1 MNEKDYQYTLTIAA
15 CKSFSRAAEL
25 LYISQPALS
34 RYIHNL
40 EKELGV
46 TLFDRSTTPIQ
57 LTSAGIRFCSYATA
71 IIELEST
78 LRNDLRENAHLSGKT
93 IKIGAPFLSGEYVLS
108 RILPRVIKK
117 YPHIQI
123 DPVQDISDNLCQRL
137 IAHQID
143 VAFICATTPI
153 TDPSI
158 SSELLLFEDVYLVGN
173 RNHPALAKYD
183 TSHANF
189 DHPLIL
195 DLSTLNGASLIHCK
209 PIAIMSFL
217 AEEALKKLQFKPES
231 EIKASSLPL
240 ALDLTAQGVGFTSVM
255 RCQLK
260 YGPPGIIQSLCPIR
274 LDNCKL
280 PFYLAYNSLN
290 RRNIPELDI
299 VLKEIF
305 EEYQDAAYI

>member
-1 MNEKDYQYTLTIAA
+1 MNEKNYQYTLTIAA

-34 RYIHNL
+34 RYIGNL

-46 TLFDRSTTPIQ
+46 MLFDRSTSPIQ
-57 LTSAGIRFCSYATA
+57 LTSAGIRFCSYANA
-71 IIELEST
+71 ILELEST
-78 LRNDLRENAHLSGKT
+78 LLNDLRENAQLSCKK
-93 IKIGAPFLSGEYVLS
+93 IKVGAPFLSGEYMLS
-108 RILPRVIKK
+108 RILPRVIRK

-123 DPVQDISDNLCQRL
+123 DPIQGISDNLFQRL
-137 IAHQID
+137 VAHQID
-143 VAFICATTPI
+143 VAFICKTTPI

-158 SSELLLFEDVYLVGN
+158 CLELLLLEDVYLVGN
-173 RNHPALAKYD
+173 RAHPALAQYD
-183 TSHANF
+183 TAHANF

-195 DLSTLNGASLIHCK
+195 DISTLKGASLIHCK

-217 AEEALKKLQFKPES
+217 AEEALKKMQFKPET

-260 YGPPGIIQSLCPIR
+260 YGPPSIIQSLCPIK

-280 PFYLAYNSLN
+280 PFYLAYNRLH

-299 VLKEIF
+299 FLKEVF
-305 EEYQDAAYI
+305 EEYQDAPYI